1 MDPYIA
7 FYNKFKEKLFAYLMR
22 YTGDCEISSDIMQ
35 ESFTRYLEHYRN
47 QEYSASLLYKIA
59 RNALMDLLKK
69 QKRDVHNVD
78 EEYEDR
84 SRSVE
89 ESLLIQE
96 EYRDTLEGLQRLGHN
111 EREVISLVLNGDL
124 SYKEIASIVGISE
137 ANVKVRVHRARTRL
151 RELLSKGD

>member
-7 FYNKFKEKLFAYLMR
+7 FYNKYKEKLFAYLMR

-35 ESFTRYLEHYRN
+35 ESFTRYLERYRN
-47 QEYSASLLYKIA
+47 QEYSSSLLYKIA
-59 RNALMDLLKK
+59 RNALMDLLRK

-78 EEYEDR
+78 VEHEDR

-89 ESLLIQE
+89 ASLLIQE
-96 EYRDTLEGLQRLGHN
+96 EYRDVLEGLQRLGHN
-111 EREVISLVLNGDL
+111 DREVISLVLNGDL
-124 SYKEIASIVGISE
+124 SYREIASIVGISE